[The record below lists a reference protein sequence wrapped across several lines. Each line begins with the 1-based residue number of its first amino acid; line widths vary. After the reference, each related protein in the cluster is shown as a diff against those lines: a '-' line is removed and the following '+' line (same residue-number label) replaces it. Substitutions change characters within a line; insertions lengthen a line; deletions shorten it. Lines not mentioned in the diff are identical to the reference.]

1 MRRNIIA
8 SLLLS
13 PVLFTAAAIASPPV
27 NAASASTQV
36 RPLSTGVTDP
46 QIIHSTDIALSPR
59 AAETIPYNAEV
70 VVNVK
75 VDSTGKAQDV
85 EVIKSVNPDLDAS
98 VVEAVRQ
105 FRWRPATLDNQAIP
119 MDLTLNVVVQ
129 H

>member
-36 RPLSTGVTDP
+36 RPLSTGVTAP

-75 VDSTGKAQDV
+75 VDST
-85 EVIKSVNPDLDAS
+85 
-98 VVEAVRQ
+98 VRQ